1 MEILSSN
8 DESECVGG
16 SQCGCAGGCV
26 GGCAG
31 GSAGGWMCLGGI
43 SSLIH
48 DISINIIMQGKK
60 SKITRKTP

>member
-1 MEILSSN
+1 MEILSSS

-16 SQCGCAGGCV
+16 SQCGCV

-31 GSAGGWMCLGGI
+31 GSAGGWVCLGGI